1 MPTPGTALPPALEA
15 HTLLVAAVIVHDQ
28 EQRRVLLI
36 RRGRQA
42 KFAPDHWDLPVG
54 KTGKGEV
61 VTQTAVRELKEETGL
76 VVDPADLRVA
86 GLIHCSWGVEAPN
99 GFVTVV
105 FVASAWSGDP
115 VNAEPHKHGDVAWH
129 PVDEVPEEFV
139 STTRTAL
146 INYLNSGPMVTTE
159 GF

>member
-1 MPTPGTALPPALEA
+1 MPMPGTALPPALEA
-15 HTLLVAAVIVHDQ
+15 HTLLVAAVIIHDQ

-54 KTGKGEV
+54 KAGKGEV
-61 VTQTAVRELKEETGL
+61 ITQTAVRELKEETGL

-86 GLIHCSWGVEAPN
+86 GLIHCAWGVEAPN

-105 FVASAWSGDP
+105 FVASEWSGDP
-115 VNAEPHKHGDVAWH
+115 FNAEPHNHGDVAWH
-129 PVDEVPEEFV
+129 PVDEVPEAFV

>member
-1 MPTPGTALPPALEA
+1 MPAPGAALPPALEA

-28 EQRRVLLI
+28 TRQRVLLI
-36 RRGRQA
+36 QRAAGA
-42 KFAPDHWDLPVG
+42 KFAPNHWDLPVG
-54 KTGKGEV
+54 KASKGEV
-61 VTQTAVRELKEETGL
+61 ITQTAVRELKEETGL

-105 FVASAWSGDP
+105 FVADTWSGTP
-115 VNAEPHKHGDVAWH
+115 VNAEPRKHARVAWH
-129 PVDEVPEEFV
+129 PADRIPQAFV

-146 INYLNSGPMVTTE
+146 INYLTGGPMVTTE